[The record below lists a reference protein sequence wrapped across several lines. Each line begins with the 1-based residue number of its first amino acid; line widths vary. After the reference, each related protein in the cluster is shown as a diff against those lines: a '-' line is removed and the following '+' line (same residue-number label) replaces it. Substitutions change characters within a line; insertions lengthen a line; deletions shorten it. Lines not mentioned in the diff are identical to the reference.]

1 MQQPELEFAFRISV
15 DLTAGVQEVGETG
28 KGIRKVV
35 PITGGTFE
43 GPNIKGQ
50 VVAGGYDWQLLRADS
65 VVEIDAR
72 YLLQTDD
79 DDLITITNTGLRHG
93 PPEVMQR
100 LAKGEEVDA
109 SEYYFRSIPLFE
121 TGNPKY
127 AWLMNSVFIATG
139 TRKPKQVL
147 IDVWRVV

>member
-1 MQQPELEFAFRISV
+1 MQQPQLEFAFRISV
-15 DLTAGVQEVGETG
+15 DLTGGVQEVGETG

-35 PITGGTFE
+35 PITGGIFE
-43 GPNIKGQ
+43 GPNIKGT
-50 VVAGGYDWQLLRADS
+50 VVPGGYDWQLVRTDG

-79 DDLITITNTGLRHG
+79 GDLITITNTGMRHG

-109 SEYYFRSIPLFE
+109 AEYYFRSIPLFE

-127 AWLMNSVFIATG
+127 AWLNQSVFIATG

-147 IDVWRVV
+147 IDVWRVI

>member
-1 MQQPELEFAFRISV
+1 MQQPQLEFAFRISV
-15 DLTAGVQEVGETG
+15 DLTGGVQEIGETG

-43 GPNIKGQ
+43 GPNIKGN
-50 VVAGGYDWQLLRADS
+50 VVPGGYDWQLVRTDG

-79 DDLITITNTGLRHG
+79 GDLITLTNTGLRHG

-109 SEYYFRSIPLFE
+109 SEYYFRSIPIFE
-121 TGNPKY
+121 TGNAKY
-127 AWLMNSVFIATG
+127 NWLNSSVFMATG

>member
-1 MQQPELEFAFRISV
+1 MQQPGLEFAFRISV
-15 DLTAGVQEVGETG
+15 DVTAGIQEIGNTG

-43 GPNIKGQ
+43 GPNIKGK
-50 VVAGGYDWQLLRADS
+50 VVAGGYDWQLLRADG
-65 VVEIDAR
+65 VLEIDAR

-79 DDLITITNTGLRHG
+79 GDLITITNTGLRHG

-127 AWLMNSVFIATG
+127 AWLNESVFIATG
-139 TRKPKQVL
+139 TRKAKQVL

>member
-1 MQQPELEFAFRISV
+1 MQQPGLEFAFRISV
-15 DLTAGVQEVGETG
+15 DLTAGIQEIGNTG

-43 GPNIKGQ
+43 GPNIKGK
-50 VVAGGYDWQLLRADS
+50 VVAGGYDWQLLRTDG

-79 DDLITITNTGLRHG
+79 GDLITITNTGLRHG

-109 SEYYFRSIPLFE
+109 SEYYFRSIPVFE
-121 TGNPKY
+121 TGNSKY
-127 AWLMNSVFIATG
+127 DWLMRSVFIATG
-139 TRKPKQVL
+139 IRKPKQVL